1 MKYLILFSLILTSCS
16 PSSRTCTDKIVG
28 MVGGCDRNGRCG
40 VQYTDLTSG
49 TQSHPA
55 PGMVFTVCDYKKD
68 SK

>member
-28 MVGGCDRNGRCG
+28 AVGGCNIDGKCG
-40 VQYTDLTSG
+40 VQYTDFTTG
-49 TQSHPA
+49 VEYFPA
-55 PGMVFTVCDYKKD
+55 PGMVYTVCEFKKD